1 MEQVRMVVGKTCEP
15 ILIEF
20 PNNNYI
26 AYKALILPSMY
37 IQYVDLVIGIYMIY
51 LSLHCEFQLHYR
63 ASSRAS
69 CH

>member
-1 MEQVRMVVGKTCEP
+1 MVVGKTCEP

-37 IQYVDLVIGIYMIY
+37 IEFVDLVLGIYMIY
-51 LSLHCEFQLHYR
+51 LSLHCECQLHY
-63 ASSRAS
+63 
-69 CH
+69 